1 MLVGGLSR
9 KLLSGILLSKKNF
22 SHTPLIKF
30 THAAGETCDK
40 TKSAPESLDKKE
52 PSSNTKVIKKMTN
65 REALNSAM

>member
-40 TKSAPESLDKKE
+40 TKSAPESLAKKE
-52 PSSNTKVIKKMTN
+52 PS
-65 REALNSAM
+65 